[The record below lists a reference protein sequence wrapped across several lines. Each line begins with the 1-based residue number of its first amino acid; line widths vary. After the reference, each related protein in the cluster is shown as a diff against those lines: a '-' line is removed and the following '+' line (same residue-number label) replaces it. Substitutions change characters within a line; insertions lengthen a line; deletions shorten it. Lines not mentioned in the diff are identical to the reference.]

1 MVTEINTQKY
11 IESFC
16 KIRNKA
22 AEIIPLH
29 LNAPQQKLYD
39 AIKAQAKEGKPIRVI
54 ILKARQMGFSTLT
67 EAMIFKRTVT
77 KRNVRSGIVAHRDDS
92 TNNLFNMSKLFYEFL
107 PEPLKPVRKASNA
120 RELIFDAPNGKG
132 LNSGIKC
139 MTAGGDGIGRS
150 DTFQNLHLSELAFWP
165 GDVKATMTG
174 LLQAVPQNPDTMV
187 IIESTANGFDYF
199 KKLWDSAISGESD
212 YIPVFCAWW
221 ELEEYRRSPDPD
233 FKATREEEEIRA
245 LYNLD
250 DAQISWRR
258 WAIKNLCGGDI
269 EQFRQEYPACP
280 EEAFITTGSCIFDK
294 AALTARLAVLQP
306 PLRRVCFTYQISGST
321 LIYTGMQDD
330 ERGPVVIYDEP
341 RPGVPYVLGGDTAG
355 DGCDNFA
362 GQVLDNTTGAQAAV
376 LCQKFDEDE
385 YARQMMCLGY
395 YYNTA
400 LLGIEVN
407 FSTFPVKECTRLGY
421 PAQYTREAVDTYT
434 GKLQRKF
441 GFRTDSRT
449 RPELIAELVQMAR
462 DAPENLRDAATIRE
476 MLVFVK
482 NERGRAE
489 AMQGEHDDLVM
500 ALGIANRIRSQQ
512 SSVIRVQD
520 TIEGKDEFAA
530 QQNGID
536 DFLNYGNEW

>member
-1 MVTEINTQKY
+1 MAINTKRY
-11 IESFC
+11 IEKYL
-16 KIRNKA
+16 KIRDKNAKV
-22 AEIIPLH
+22 IPFK
-29 LNAPQQKLYD
+29 LNQPQCKLYE
-39 AIKAQAKEGKPIRVI
+39 AIRRQAAAGKPVRVI

-67 EAMIFKRTVT
+67 EAMIFKRTST
-77 KRNVRSGIVAHRDDS
+77 KRNITSAIVAHQS
-92 TNNLFNMSKLFYEFL
+92 EATNNLFEMSKRFYSEL
-107 PEPLKPVRKASNA
+107 PPQMQPEKKASNA
-120 RELIFDAPNGKG
+120 KELVFNTDGNTG
-132 LNSGIKC
+132 LNSRIKVF
-139 MTAGGDGIGRS
+139 TAGGDGIGRS
-150 DTFQNLHLSELAFWP
+150 DTLQNLHISELAFWP

-174 LLQAVPQNPDTMV
+174 LMQAVPQNPDTMV

-199 KKLWDSAISGESD
+199 KKLWDSAVAGESD

-221 ELEEYRRSPDPD
+221 ELDEYRRQPEPD
-233 FKATREEEEIRA
+233 FKATKEEEEIRA
-245 LYNLD
+245 VYKLD

-280 EEAFITTGSCIFDK
+280 EEAFITTGKCVFDK

-306 PLRRVCFTYQISGST
+306 PLRRVCFTYRISGET

-520 TIEGKDEFAA
+520 TIEEKDEFAA